1 MKSFAMKKAQFVAF
15 CFLLLAPV
23 IAAASN
29 LPLIND
35 NYPKALA
42 NARQRNVPMFV
53 EVWAPW

>member
-1 MKSFAMKKAQFVAF
+1 VAF